1 MHWMLPVECIQLKDV
16 YLTFCGECAAQVRQL
31 LANECDIVYECK
43 CCRNMFRSL
52 TNFISHKR
60 VYCTQMSSQS
70 RFNHLHNGG
79 STFCQD
85 VTTVV
90 QAEQDFITTVRNGR
104 GHVKDLNSIV
114 DRLAKREKINRL
126 MQLGDF
132 YEQVTSKLTEE
143 EVLKKNHALHLD
155 RVPDTNVAVYQTFGE
170 AGAQPLADT
179 MKTEMLEVRQLAE
192 EKSAVLDEDGNV
204 ISTTEMQQIPDRHR
218 VANKYECEI
227 CK

>member
-1 MHWMLPVECIQLKDV
+1 
-16 YLTFCGECAAQVRQL
+16 
-31 LANECDIVYECK
+31 
-43 CCRNMFRSL
+43 
-52 TNFISHKR
+52 
-60 VYCTQMSSQS
+60 MSSQA
-70 RFNHLHNGG
+70 RFNHLHNGGG

-170 AGAQPLADT
+170 AGGQPLADT

-218 VANKYECEI
+218 VVHKYECEI
-227 CK
+227 CKCSVEVWCGMSVDIGHHAFIEPFFFY

>member
-1 MHWMLPVECIQLKDV
+1 
-16 YLTFCGECAAQVRQL
+16 
-31 LANECDIVYECK
+31 
-43 CCRNMFRSL
+43 MFRSL

-60 VYCTQMSSQS
+60 VYCTEKCGQS
-70 RFNHLHNGG
+70 RFNHLNNG
-79 STFCQD
+79 SQAAFCQD
-85 VTTVV
+85 VTTIV
-90 QAEQDFITTVRNGR
+90 QAEQDFITTVRNGNR
-104 GHVKDLNSIV
+104 TNVKDLNSIV
-114 DRLAKREKINRL
+114 DRLAKRERINRL

-170 AGAQPLADT
+170 ASGQPLTDT

-204 ISTTEMQQIPDRHR
+204 ISTTEMLQIPDRHR
-218 VANKYECEI
+218 VADKYECEI
-227 CK
+227 CEWIESK